1 MSVDQVYK
9 SLVDIVGEE
18 YASNR
23 QEELFIYSVDSGT
36 EGPRNIDYVAV
47 PKTTEQVQQI
57 VRWAN
62 EYKIPI
68 TPMGANLTLN
78 GLGLPAD
85 GGIVLDMKRMDRI
98 IKVDKMARYVTIEA
112 GVTAGK
118 LESYLHKHYPD
129 LEFSRQES
137 PPTATIVGNIVIRGH
152 GHISLKVG
160 NNAHLINGME
170 VVLPTGDVCSIGAS
184 SVAPSPFSKGP
195 LPDLAGL
202 FCGWNGTTGII
213 TQLSLK
219 LFPKRKMLD
228 VVAFITQDVD
238 IIPELLYQITY
249 TDMVD
254 NLFVQGMVALAGDHL
269 PQMVTVSITG
279 DTEED
284 MTYKREVFRRVGE
297 KFDAERVMYMDTV
310 PYELKERFVEKPEYV
325 SPSVQGADMMKG
337 GGQRY
342 CGAII
347 PCEKIPEAWNK
358 GVEIAHAH
366 GMNFL
371 TGVQILGYCHSA
383 NFCFVYPFNR
393 AEDEWVERVTKAMTA
408 TNEAVL
414 EMGGIPWKSEI
425 SGQNLIVDRMDP
437 NTFTIM
443 KNIWSILD
451 PNGIMNPGNWRK
463 GHDLG

>member
-1 MSVDQVYK
+1 MSVDK
-9 SLVDIVGEE
+9 AFRELTDIVGEE

-23 QEELFIYSVDSGT
+23 SEELYIYSVDSGT

-62 EYKIPI
+62 EHRIPI
-68 TPMGANLTLN
+68 TPMGGNLTLN

-98 IKVDKMARYVTIEA
+98 IKLDKMARYVIIEA

-118 LESYLHKHYPD
+118 LGSYLEKNHPD

-152 GHISLKVG
+152 GHISLKFG

-170 VVLPTGDVCSIGAS
+170 VVLPSADLCKIGAS
-184 SVAPSPFSKGP
+184 SVSPWPFSKGP
-195 LPDLAGL
+195 LPDLTGL

-219 LFPKRKMLD
+219 LFPKRRMLD
-228 VVAFITQDVD
+228 VVAFLVQDINIV
-238 IIPELLYQITY
+238 PELLYQITY

-254 NLFVQGMVALAGDHL
+254 NLFIQGSVPIDGKKL
-269 PQMVTVSITG
+269 PQLVTVSITG

-284 MTYKREVFRRVGE
+284 MNYRREVFRRVGE
-297 KFDAERVMYMDTV
+297 KFNPETVTYLDTV
-310 PYELKERFVEKPEYV
+310 PYSSKERFVEKPEYV
-325 SPSVQGADMMKG
+325 SPAVQGADIMKG

-347 PCEKIPEAWNK
+347 PCETIPEAWKK
-358 GVEIAHAH
+358 GVEISHAY

-371 TGVQILGYCHSA
+371 TGAQVLGYCHSV
-383 NFCFVYPFNR
+383 NFCYVYPFNR
-393 AEDEWVERVTKAMTA
+393 ADDEWVERVTKAMNA

-425 SGQNLIVDRMDP
+425 SGQNMIVDRMDP
-437 NTFTIM
+437 NTYSIM
-443 KNIWSILD
+443 KNIWSVLD

-463 GHDLG
+463 GHDVG